1 VHHLAVHL
9 GTDEGQAGLVRK
21 LHRHLVV
28 VEEEREHG
36 VDGESVISLYKM
48 F

>member
-1 VHHLAVHL
+1 
-9 GTDEGQAGLVRK
+9 
-21 LHRHLVV
+21 VV

-48 F
+48 FWKSAILTSQVGVST